1 MGIDY
6 DFFLAPYG
14 NSHVCKKKNK
24 TYFFNKMIR
33 FCFSSRQDHTIGE
46 AQEHHNTDE
55 NNWKITNHLHSKYEA
70 KNKNIKI
77 KMWEDASTQ
86 WNSFLRNKKR
96 SCHSYYI
103 YWKILG

>member
-14 NSHVCKKKNK
+14 NSHVCEKKKK

-46 AQEHHNTDE
+46 AQEYYNTDK
-55 NNWKITNHLHSKYEA
+55 NN
-70 KNKNIKI
+70 
-77 KMWEDASTQ
+77 
-86 WNSFLRNKKR
+86 
-96 SCHSYYI
+96 
-103 YWKILG
+103 